1 MAAIKRF
8 CQWCNSHYT
17 ALTSKSRFCS
27 TSCRCHAHRNKHSA
41 DKQAS
46 QAQQTV
52 VEYMSNAISQLSQ
65 TEIIGAL
72 GVLWTETPEEM
83 KERKESLLY
92 TLLKKKQQQ

>member
-1 MAAIKRF
+1 
-8 CQWCNSHYT
+8 
-17 ALTSKSRFCS
+17 
-27 TSCRCHAHRNKHSA
+27 
-41 DKQAS
+41 
-46 QAQQTV
+46 
-52 VEYMSNAISQLSQ
+52 MSNAISQLSQ